1 MASRSHRSS
10 RLLASLVA
18 VVSLV
23 GCGSD
28 GLVPD
33 NTFDDNDNDNETPNT
48 DTRTVDPPTLSN
60 LPITQP

>member
-1 MASRSHRSS
+1 LHHDHRSS

-18 VVSLV
+18 VVALV

-33 NTFDDNDNDNETPNT
+33 NSFDNNDNETPNT
-48 DTRTVDPPTLSN
+48 DTRTVGPPTVSK

>member
-1 MASRSHRSS
+1 MASRSHRSP

-33 NTFDDNDNDNETPNT
+33 NTFDDNDNETRNT
-48 DTRTVDPPTLSN
+48 DTHTVDPPTSSN
-60 LPITQP
+60 LPFTQP

>member
-10 RLLASLVA
+10 KLLASLVA

-33 NTFDDNDNDNETPNT
+33 NTFDDNDNETPNT
-48 DTRTVDPPTLSN
+48 DTRTVDPPTVSN

>member
-1 MASRSHRSS
+1 
-10 RLLASLVA
+10 
-18 VVSLV
+18 V

-33 NTFDDNDNDNETPNT
+33 NSFGDNDNEAPNT
-48 DTRTVDPPTLSN
+48 DARTVDPPTASN

>member
-10 RLLASLVA
+10 WLLATLVA

-33 NTFDDNDNDNETPNT
+33 NTFDDNDNETPNT
-48 DTRTVDPPTLSN
+48 DTRTVDPPTMSN
-60 LPITQP
+60 LPTTLP

>member
-1 MASRSHRSS
+1 MASRPHRNS

-18 VVSLV
+18 ALSLV

-33 NTFDDNDNDNETPNT
+33 NSFGNDDNDPPNT